1 MKVTF
6 ITHWGRIAVCV
17 GIMMPL
23 MAASMPAQSGSSGAS
38 THSFSD
44 PTISP
49 DLSEIA
55 FVSAGDIWIA
65 PADGGVGY
73 LLVSNPATE
82 SRPIYSPDGTRLAFV
97 STRTGGGDIYV
108 LTLDTGEVRRLT
120 FADGNDQLDGWSRDG
135 LWIYFSST
143 NQDISSRN
151 DVFRISS
158 GGGTPMPVTADRY
171 TNEYFSAP
179 SPDGSTLAFT
189 ARGIVSGQ
197 WWRNG
202 HSHID
207 ESEIWLMRDGPTP
220 RYEAVTNGGAKD
232 LWPMWNSAGDRLFFV
247 SDRSGSEN
255 IWTQVP
261 GEQGRQVTD
270 FDDGRVLWPTIS
282 YDGSVIVFERD
293 FAVWKLDT
301 RSGRATPVSITR
313 RGVAAVPGVEHRT
326 YSDEFGELALSP
338 DGKKV
343 AFIVHGEVFAAS
355 AADGGTATRVT
366 RTPQR
371 ERWVTWSPDSQSLAY
386 VSSRNESLDM
396 FTYSFSDDRETRL
409 TSDAE
414 DDYAP
419 VFSPDGEMIAFQ
431 RSDRE
436 LRVLELAS
444 GEERLLASGTFR
456 RYPSNRQYGWSPD
469 SKWLAFAPIDDKS
482 FRNIHVVSR
491 EGGRSRPVSSLAN
504 TYGSTLS
511 WSPDGRF
518 ILFDTAQRTEPGQIA
533 RVDLVLRTPKF
544 REDQFRELFDEV
556 TPSDE
561 PEDPDAEETTEE
573 EKDEVDSDMPVEIV
587 FDGIRERLSLLPVGV
602 AAGYQAISPDGK
614 WLLMIASA
622 EGSQNLYLYSL
633 DEMSTERRV
642 ARQLTSTGGSKSAA
656 QFSPDSKEIFFLRQ
670 GRINTI
676 SVEGQNAKRLEV
688 TAEMDV
694 DFAEEKLEVFK
705 EGWTLL
711 RDGFFDPDFNGIDW
725 EAIRD
730 DYGARIRGAGSPDE
744 MRRIMS
750 LMVGELNASH
760 LGVGRPPGA
769 NSPSVGRLGLTFGRR
784 EYEQSGNLKIT
795 EILPL
800 GPAALQEEI
809 QVGDYLL
816 AVDGVG
822 IGARSNLDQ
831 LLDHKINRRVELTLG
846 ADAAGADSRVVTIRP
861 SNTNTVKGLR
871 YRRWV
876 EDNRAY
882 VDRISNGRLGYVHM
896 VNMSAGALNQLYVDL
911 DAENHS
917 REGVVIDIRENS
929 GGFVNV
935 YAIDVF
941 SRRGYLTLAP
951 RGQPATPARSIL
963 GQRALESPTI
973 LVTNQ
978 QSLSDAEDFTE
989 GYRTLKLGKVV
1000 GEPTAG
1006 WIIYTGNRRLIDGS
1020 SFRVPGWRVTTNDG
1034 TVMEM
1039 NPRGVD
1045 IPVKRPIGESFTGR
1059 DSQLDTA
1066 VEELLKQIE
1075 NAG

>member
-1 MKVTF
+1 MNVSFK
-6 ITHWGRIAVCV
+6 THWRRIAVCAA
-17 GIMMPL
+17 IMLPFSV
-23 MAASMPAQSGSSGAS
+23 ASMPAQSGSSGSAP
-38 THSFSD
+38 HYFSD
-44 PTISP
+44 PAISP
-49 DLSEIA
+49 DLGEIA
-55 FVSAGDIWIA
+55 FVSAGDVWIV
-65 PADGGVGY
+65 PADGGIGH
-73 LLVSNPATE
+73 LLVSHPATE

-97 STRTGGGDIYV
+97 SRRTGGGDIYV
-108 LTLDTGEVRRLT
+108 LTLDTGEVQRLT

-135 LWIYFSST
+135 QWIYFSST

-151 DVFRISS
+151 DVFRIRS

-207 ESEIWLMRDGPTP
+207 ESEIWLMSDGPTP
-220 RYEAVTNGGAKD
+220 SYEAVTNGGAKD
-232 LWPMWNSAGDRLFFV
+232 LWPMWNPAGDRLFYV
-247 SDRSGSEN
+247 SDRTGSEN

-261 GEQGRQVTD
+261 GREGRQVTD

-301 RSGRATPVSITR
+301 RSGAANPVPITR

-326 YSDEFGELALSP
+326 YSDEFQELALSP

-343 AFIVHGEVFAAS
+343 AFVVHGEVFAAS
-355 AADGGTATRVT
+355 AADGGVATRVT

-371 ERWVTWSPDSQSLAY
+371 ESWVTWSPDSQGLAY
-386 VSSRNESLDM
+386 VSSRNESLDV
-396 FTYSFSDDRETRL
+396 FTYSFADDAEMRL
-409 TSDAE
+409 TSDSE

-431 RSDRE
+431 RADRE
-436 LRVLELAS
+436 LRAIELDN

-456 RYPSNRQYGWSPD
+456 RFPSNRQYGWSPD
-469 SKWLAFAPIDDKS
+469 SQWLAFAPIDDKS
-482 FRNIHVVSR
+482 FRNIHVVPR
-491 EGGRSRPVSSLAN
+491 DGGPARPVSFLAN
-504 TYGSTLS
+504 TYGGTLS
-511 WSPDGRF
+511 WSPDGEF

-533 RVDLVLRTPKF
+533 RVDLVLRTPEF
-544 REDQFRELFDEV
+544 REDQFRELFEEV
-556 TPSDE
+556 PPSDE
-561 PEDPDAEETTEE
+561 PEDPDEEETAEDEE
-573 EKDEVDSDMPVEIV
+573 EEPSETPVEIV
-587 FDGIRERLSLLPVGV
+587 FDDIRERLSLVPIGV
-602 AAGYQAISPDGK
+602 AAGYQVISPDGQ

-633 DEMSTERRV
+633 DELSSERRV
-642 ARQLTSTGGSKSAA
+642 ARQLTSTGGSKSGA
-656 QFSPDSKEIFFLRQ
+656 QFSPDSKEIFFLQQ
-670 GRINTI
+670 GRINSI
-676 SVEGQNAKRLEV
+676 SVEGRDAKRLDV

-694 DFAEEKLEVFK
+694 DFAVEKLEVFK
-705 EGWTLL
+705 EGWSML
-711 RDGFFDPDFNGIDW
+711 RDGFFDPDFNGVDW

-730 DYGARIRGAGSPDE
+730 EYGARIRGAGSPDE
-744 MRRIMS
+744 MRRILS

-760 LGVGRPPGA
+760 LGVGRPPGS
-769 NSPSVGRLGLTFGRR
+769 NSPSVGRLGLAFDRR
-784 EYEQSGNLKIT
+784 EYDGSGNLKIT

-800 GPAALQEEI
+800 GPAALQAEI

-816 AVDGVG
+816 AVDGVSLD
-822 IGARSNLDQ
+822 ARSNLDQ

-846 ADAAGADSRVVTIRP
+846 EDAAGAESRVVTIRP
-861 SNTNTVKGLR
+861 SNTNTVKGLK

-882 VDRISNGRLGYVHM
+882 VNRISDGRLGYVHM
-896 VNMSAGALNQLYVDL
+896 LNMSAGALNRLHVDL

-941 SRRGYLTLAP
+941 SRRGYLTLTP

-989 GYRTLKLGKVV
+989 GYRTLNLGKVV

-1006 WIIYTGNRRLIDGS
+1006 WIIYTSGRRLIDGS

-1045 IPVKRPIGESFTGR
+1045 IEVKRPIGESFTGR
-1059 DSQLDTA
+1059 DSQLDKA
-1066 VEELLKQIE
+1066 VEELLKQID
-1075 NAG
+1075 NGG